1 MLNKLDERERVF
13 VIGFVLI
20 LIFLLFILVFLRIKQ
35 FREELSN
42 EVEELQSSF
51 PEMDKAIQDYNFY
64 RSIKAGDEEKISDIF
79 GKLDQIMVRYGLK
92 EKIYNQRDYVNVVE
106 KNYNRTTI
114 EFNFKSV
121 TLQDV
126 FKMIYDI
133 EFNKQVSG
141 KVTYLNF
148 RKVPIAGKELY
159 DVNLR
164 VSSYSRLANPKK

>member
-1 MLNKLDERERVF
+1 MCIRDRVES
-13 VIGFVLI
+13 I
-20 LIFLLFILVFLRIKQ
+20 RIT
-35 FREELSN
+35 ELMVGPVRRVET
-42 EVEELQSSF
+42 EVPVYQNY
-51 PEMDKAIQDYNFY
+51 YNFY
-64 RSIKAGDEEKISDIF
+64 RSIKVGDEEKISDVF

-121 TLQDV
+121 ALQDI

-148 RKVPIAGKELY
+148 RKVPITGKELY

-164 VSSYSRLANPKK
+164 VSSYSRITNPKK

>member
-1 MLNKLDERERVF
+1 MLSKLDERERLF
-13 VIGFVLI
+13 VIGFVVLLI
-20 LIFLLFILVFLRIKQ
+20 VLLLVLIFLKISQ
-35 FREELSN
+35 FREEISN
-42 EVEELQSSF
+42 EVEELQGSF
-51 PEMDKAIQDYNFY
+51 SEIDKAIQDYNFY
-64 RSIKAGDEEKISDIF
+64 RSIKAGDEEKISDVF

-92 EKIYNQRDYVNVVE
+92 EKIYNQRDYVNIVE

-121 TLQDV
+121 ALQDV

-148 RKVPIAGKELY
+148 RKVPITGKELY

-164 VSSYSRLANPKK
+164 VSSYSRITNPKK